1 MQADVRRIVAAKSH
15 RRRAGR
21 CPVILHSLGTG
32 ETFEIRPTADG
43 FVDLTSN
50 VAVQVCGDRI
60 SFQDGRRDVDLRV
73 ADDIA
78 LDGFDHNSNERFFV
92 RAGGGASV
100 TIYDQYHVDYFQYAV
115 AAAGDRF

>member
-1 MQADVRRIVAAKSH
+1 MQSDVRRIVAVESH

-21 CPVILHSLGTG
+21 CPVIVYSLGTG
-32 ETFEIRPTADG
+32 ETFDIRPTADG
-43 FVDLTSN
+43 FVDLASN
-50 VAVQVCGDRI
+50 VAVHVRGDRI
-60 SFQDGRRDVDLRV
+60 SFPDGRRDVDLRL

-100 TIYDQYHVDYFQYAV
+100 TIYDQDQLNYFQYAV
-115 AAAGDRF
+115 AADGDRY